1 MSRKLTKQ
9 RAAELVAEAWS
20 QAVGDREII
29 DLRVQLEKGVK
40 KGKCCQSRPRCKKC
54 PTVVHRLR
62 KSGALALDDKALH
75 TALIK
80 ARKW

>member
-1 MSRKLTKQ
+1 MGRKWAKQ

-20 QAVGDREII
+20 QAVGDQDMV
-29 DLRVQLEKGVK
+29 DLRVQLERGVR

-62 KSGALALDDKALH
+62 KSGALTLDDKALH